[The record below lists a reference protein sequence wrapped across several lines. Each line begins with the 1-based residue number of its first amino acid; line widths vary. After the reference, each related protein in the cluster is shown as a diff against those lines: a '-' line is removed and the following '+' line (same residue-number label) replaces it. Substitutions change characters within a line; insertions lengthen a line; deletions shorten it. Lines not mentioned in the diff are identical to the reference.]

1 MSGAAIILQQN
12 RLMRRFADAGATNP
26 ATAKVPEDIGCR
38 RSWVFRRMVSRG
50 VFAPVGDGRFFLDV
64 EAADEFRRRRRR
76 TALIFIGVVLLL
88 LFFFWLIIVMGK

>member
-38 RSWVFRRMVSRG
+38 QSWVFRRLVSRG
-50 VFAPVGDGRFFLDV
+50 VFVPVGDGRFYMDV
-64 EAADEFRRRRRR
+64 EAADEFKHRRRI
-76 TALIFIGVVLLL
+76 TALIFIGAVLLL
-88 LFFFWLIIVMGK
+88 FLFWGIIVMGK